1 MSACNNINQPMH
13 LKSSPFSIVALV
25 AYLVLSG
32 QTHGIAAEK
41 EHVSFSRDILPI
53 LSDKCFACHGPDNA
67 KRKGDLRLD
76 DRDSAIKSGD
86 IVPGKSAES
95 ELVARITSHDADEVM
110 PPPRHN
116 KKLSEAEIGLIRQW
130 IDQGASW
137 GRHWAWEKPLRPT
150 IPPVPAGFATRNPID
165 NFVAQKLVANNLKPQ
180 PPATKQQL
188 ARRLAL
194 DLTGLP
200 PEKTVLAEFMNDQSP
215 QAWENLVEK
224 MLASPRFGERM
235 AWDWLDAARYADTNG
250 YQGDGERTMWPWRDW
265 VITAFNNDMPFD
277 QFTVNQI
284 AGDLLEKPSREQVLA
299 TGFNR
304 NHMINGEGGRI
315 AEENR
320 VEYVFDQ
327 TETVST
333 IWLGLTMTCARCHDH
348 KFDPISKKDYYQL
361 FAFFNQSPVNGG
373 GGSGQTA
380 PVLDMTTPAQ
390 LEAQKK
396 ASAAYDS
403 LQKTLL
409 EKEKQLREAGMTTT
423 ADGMYATKLPVI
435 IESTLR
441 KGIDGRP
448 AENFKALEEYY
459 GKSEPQYIRQL
470 SELRTL
476 RQKRDEAA
484 AKVTRVM
491 VMADMPKPRETF
503 MLTRGTYDKRESAVQ
518 PAILAAFVPSG
529 SAGLQKSDKPQNRL
543 DLARWLVSP
552 ENPLTARVIVNRL
565 WQMLFGMGLVK
576 TSEDFGLQGQ
586 LPSHPELL
594 DFLAVEFQSPALD
607 ARARPWSMKHLVRL
621 IVNSA
626 TYRQSASGPPE
637 LWTMDP
643 ENRLMAR
650 GPRHRLPSWMI
661 RDQALAISGLLTPT
675 IGGPSVNSYQPPGIW
690 EEATFGFKT
699 YRQDHGQALY
709 RRSLYTFWRRIIGP
723 TVFFDNANRQTCSV
737 KNVITNTPLHALT
750 TLNDVVYVESA
761 RAFAQNALKEKCEN
775 DEARLNWL
783 VQQALTRPLAVSEAR
798 LLSAALAKQRGYF
811 SQNPGRAEELLK
823 VGESPRDLSIPAVE
837 HAAWAQVCLLVLNL
851 DETLSKP

>member
-1 MSACNNINQPMH
+1 MPE
-13 LKSSPFSIVALV
+13 LKRVTAVIP
-25 AYLVLSG
+25 
-32 QTHGIAAEK
+32 IAACLIFGGLVRGFGAEK
-41 EHVSFSRDILPI
+41 DSVSFSHEILPI
-53 LSDKCFACHGPDNA
+53 LSDKCFTCHGPDNA

-76 DRDSAIKSGD
+76 DRDAAMKSGV
-86 IVPGKSAES
+86 IIPGKSAES
-95 ELVARITSHDADEVM
+95 ELLARITSHDADEVM
-110 PPPRHN
+110 PPPKQN
-116 KKLSEAEIGLIRQW
+116 KTLAAAEIEKIRQW
-130 IDQGASW
+130 IDQGANW
-137 GRHWAWEKPLRPT
+137 GRHWAWEKPARPE
-150 IPPVPAGFATRNPID
+150 IPKTPAGFAAKNPID
-165 NFVAQKLVANNLKPQ
+165 HFVAQKLIAKNLKPQ
-180 PPATKQQL
+180 PPASKEQI

-200 PEKTVLAEFMNDQSP
+200 PDAKMLEQFLRDSSAGAYEK
-215 QAWENLVEK
+215 LVEQL
-224 MLASPRFGERM
+224 LASPRFGERM

-265 VITAFNNDMPFD
+265 VIAAFNADMPFD
-277 QFTVNQI
+277 QFTVSQV
-284 AGDLLEKPSREQVLA
+284 AGDLLEKPSRDQVLA
-299 TGFNR
+299 TGFSR

-333 IWLGLTMTCARCHDH
+333 VWLGLTMTCARCHDH
-348 KFDPISKKDYYQL
+348 KFDPISKKDYFQL
-361 FAFFNQSPVNGG
+361 FAFFNQTPVSGA

-396 ASAAYDS
+396 AAAAYDA
-403 LQKTLL
+403 LQKKLL
-409 EKEKQLREAGMTTT
+409 EKEKQLREAGMTT
-423 ADGMYATKLPVI
+423 DKNGLFATKLPVI

-448 AENFKALEEYY
+448 AENFKALEEFY
-459 GKSEPQYIRQL
+459 GKTEPEYIRQL
-470 SELRTL
+470 GELRPL
-476 RQKRDEAA
+476 RQKRDEAT

-503 MLTRGTYDKRESAVQ
+503 MLTRGTYDKRESAVEPSILSAFR
-518 PAILAAFVPSG
+518 PATVTGEKAA
-529 SAGLQKSDKPQNRL
+529 NRL
-543 DLARWLVSP
+543 DLAQWLVSP
-552 ENPLTARVIVNRL
+552 ENPLTARVTVNRL
-565 WQMLFGMGLVK
+565 WQMLFGVGLVK

-594 DFLAVEFQSPALD
+594 DYLAVEFQSPTLD
-607 ARARPWSMKHLVRL
+607 KKARPWSIKHLIRL

-626 TYRQSASGPPE
+626 TYRQSASAPAE
-637 LWTMDP
+637 LWAIDP
-643 ENRLMAR
+643 ENRLLAR

-661 RDQALAISGLLTPT
+661 RDQALAVSGLLTPT
-675 IGGPSVNSYQPPGIW
+675 IGGQSVNSYQPPGIW

-709 RRSLYTFWRRIIGP
+709 RRSLYLYWRRIVGP
-723 TVFFDNANRQTCSV
+723 TIFFDNANRQTCSV

-761 RAFAQNALKEKCEN
+761 RAFAQNALKQGGPADAE
-775 DEARLNWL
+775 RVGWI
-783 VQQALTRPLAVSEAR
+783 VRQALMRPASDKEVKMLTAS
-798 LLSAALAKQRGYF
+798 LSKQRAFYK
-811 SQNPGRAEELLK
+811 QNLAQATELLK
-823 VGESPRDLSIPAVE
+823 VGESPRDVSLEPAE
-837 HAAWAQVCLLVLNL
+837 HAAWTQLCLLVLNL